1 MTRRL
6 SQGLLFA
13 ACLASMFCSQP
24 APPPAQPVTPPPP
37 PPAAGS
43 IVEKDPALKAIVSSE
58 ARIEKLADGFIFTE
72 GPIWVKEGGEGL
84 LFSDIP
90 NNRIMKWTPDGKV
103 AEFRKPSGYTGPPA
117 PEGSFVGSNGLTLD
131 KEGRLIICEHGDRR
145 VTRLEK
151 DGKLTVLADKYQ
163 GKRLNS
169 PNDAVYKSDGSLYFS
184 DPPYGLFD
192 EKKKE
197 LDFQGIY
204 RRSADGRLQLLNKE
218 LSRPN
223 GLAFSPDEKTLYVAN
238 SDPEKKL
245 WMAYDVAANGTLSKG
260 RVFFDVTAEK
270 EDGLPDGLKVDTQGN
285 VYCTGPGGVWIFS
298 PDGKHVGT
306 IKPTEVPANCHWGD
320 ADGKT
325 LYMTARKGLYR
336 VRLSIPGIRP

>member
-1 MTRRL
+1 MKRRL
-6 SQGLLFA
+6 VQGLMLV
-13 ACLASMFCSQP
+13 ACLASVSCSQP
-24 APPPAQPVTPPPP
+24 ATPPPP
-37 PPAAGS
+37 PSAGS
-43 IVEKDPALKAIVSSE
+43 VVEKDRALKLIVP
-58 ARIEKLADGFIFTE
+58 ADAAIEKLADGFIFTE
-72 GPIWVKEGGEGL
+72 GPVWVKEGGEAL

-103 AEFRKPSGYTGPPA
+103 AEFRNPSGYTGPPA
-117 PEGSFVGSNGLTLD
+117 PEGASIGSNGLTLD

-151 DGKLTVLADKYQ
+151 DGKVTVLAAKYQ

-169 PNDAVYKSDGSLYFS
+169 PNDAVYKSDGSLYFT

-192 EKKKE
+192 KKAKE

-204 RRSADGRLQLLNKE
+204 RLSADGRLQLLNKE
-218 LSRPN
+218 LTRPN
-223 GLAFSPDEKTLYVAN
+223 GLAFSADEKTLYVAN
-238 SDPEKKL
+238 SDPEKKI
-245 WMAYDVAANGTLSKG
+245 WMAYEVASDGTLSKG

-270 EDGLPDGLKVDTQGN
+270 ERGLPDGLKVDTQGN

-298 PDGKHVGT
+298 PDGKHLGT

-325 LYMTARKGLYR
+325 LYMTARRGLYR
-336 VRLSIPGIRP
+336 VRLNVAGIRP

>member
-1 MTRRL
+1 MKRRL
-6 SQGLLFA
+6 AEGLLFA
-13 ACLASMFCSQP
+13 SCLATVSCSQP
-24 APPPAQPVTPPPP
+24 APPPTAPITPPPP
-37 PPAAGS
+37 PSAGS
-43 IVEKDPALKAIVSSE
+43 VVEKDPALKAIVLPDTK
-58 ARIEKLADGFIFTE
+58 IEKLADGFIFTE
-72 GPIWVKEGGEGL
+72 GPVWVKDGGEGL

-103 AEFRKPSGYTGPPA
+103 TEFRKPSGYTGPPP
-117 PEGSFVGSNGLTLD
+117 PEGSYVGSNGLTLD
-131 KEGRLIICEHGDRR
+131 KEGRLTICEHGDRR

-151 DGKLTVLADKYQ
+151 DGKLMVLADKYQ

-169 PNDAVYKSDGSLYFS
+169 PNDAVYKSDGSLYFT

-197 LDFQGIY
+197 LEFQGIY
-204 RRSADGRLQLLNKE
+204 RLTADGKLQLLNKG

-245 WMAYDVAANGTLSKG
+245 WMAYDVAANGSLLKG
-260 RVFFDVTAEK
+260 RVFFDVTSEK
-270 EDGLPDGLKVDTQGN
+270 EDGLPDGLKVDAQGN
-285 VYCTGPGGVWIFS
+285 IYATGPGGVWIFS
-298 PDGKHVGT
+298 PDGKHLGT
-306 IKPTEVPANCHWGD
+306 LKPTEVPANCNWGD

-325 LYMTARKGLYR
+325 LYMTARRGLYR